1 MKAFFILAYL
11 GVSTTFSAC
20 SLYSIELY
28 ERGGQ
33 LFMSAYKV
41 SSVFVSIL
49 ALLVGIRFGRLILS

>member
-1 MKAFFILAYL
+1 LSSNGIFIKTWLLATEMKAFFILAYL

-33 LFMSAYKV
+33 LFMSA
-41 SSVFVSIL
+41 
-49 ALLVGIRFGRLILS
+49 